1 MQEEG
6 HLLDAVSQMEL
17 RMLEREL
24 RRVQDQAGVV
34 TLAYRTESVERQEL
48 LRLSHAL
55 RAQSAATRAASR
67 QLRKQII
74 RQNLIDGGGQQSR
87 QNLIDGDGRQSA

>member
-1 MQEEG
+1 MQGEG
-6 HLLDAVSQMEL
+6 HLLDAASQMEL

-24 RRVQDQAGVV
+24 HRLQGQAGVL
-34 TLAYRTESVERQEL
+34 TLSSRTGPPEQREVHRMAQ
-48 LRLSHAL
+48 AL

-74 RQNLIDGGGQQSR
+74 RQNLIDG
-87 QNLIDGDGRQSA
+87 DGRQSA

>member
-1 MQEEG
+1 MRSREMQGEG
-6 HLLDAVSQMEL
+6 HLLDPASQLEL

-24 RRVQDQAGVV
+24 HRLHGQAGFL
-34 TLAYRTESVERQEL
+34 TLSSLTAPHEHREVHRMA
-48 LRLSHAL
+48 RAL

-74 RQNLIDGGGQQSR
+74 RE
-87 QNLIDGDGRQSA
+87 NLIDGDGRQSA